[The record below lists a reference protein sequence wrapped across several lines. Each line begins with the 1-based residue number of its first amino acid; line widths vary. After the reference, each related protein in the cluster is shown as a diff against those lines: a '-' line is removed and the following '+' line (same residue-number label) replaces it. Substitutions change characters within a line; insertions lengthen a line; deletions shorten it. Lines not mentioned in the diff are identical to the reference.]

1 MGDASTLDGG
11 PHANQLFAKQRDH
24 HTASRKHVA
33 DIGIV
38 EMLLIVC
45 VQHRHDRVDVDQR
58 RRANFHLFILA
69 ARLFGAWARRGDTFA
84 AMDPAPLYRDAT
96 CSIDER
102 VADLVERMTLPEKL
116 AQLVGLWVSFDATSE
131 TMVAFKG
138 ALGIGGFEGSIQEH
152 IGHGLGQLTRPFGSA
167 PIEPADGARI
177 LAAFS
182 ATWSTPRA
190 WEFLP
195 SSTRSA

>member
-1 MGDASTLDGG
+1 
-11 PHANQLFAKQRDH
+11 
-24 HTASRKHVA
+24 
-33 DIGIV
+33 
-38 EMLLIVC
+38 
-45 VQHRHDRVDVDQR
+45 
-58 RRANFHLFILA
+58 
-69 ARLFGAWARRGDTFA
+69 
-84 AMDPAPLYRDAT
+84 MDPAPLYRDAT

-177 LAAFS
+177 LAAFQRNLVDTTRLGIPALVHEECLTGFTAWQATTYPCPLAYG
-182 ATWSTPRA
+182 ATWDPDLIERVGRA
-190 WEFLP
+190 IGAQLRSVGVHQGLAP
-195 SSTRSA
+195 VLDVVRDAVRDASRSVSARIPTSSR